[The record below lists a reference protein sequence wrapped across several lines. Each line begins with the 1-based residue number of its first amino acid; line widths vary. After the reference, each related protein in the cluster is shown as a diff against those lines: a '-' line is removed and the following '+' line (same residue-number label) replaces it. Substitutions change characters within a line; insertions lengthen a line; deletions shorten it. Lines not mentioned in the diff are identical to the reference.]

1 MLRRHV
7 PTLEERR
14 IAENRLLALYG
25 EHRDALLADIQ
36 PNPDI
41 SQLMLP
47 ATLEMRPSWRAY
59 VIMTTLALGI
69 SFCLANFLMPVGRT
83 GADVFIGFLIIAIIL
98 LVTLSSFNLAAY
110 NSLTVTDVGIE
121 RRSFLTRHFLAW
133 SDITLFAIEPTSSSH
148 CYTRANASSSKS
160 SKGVDRREYDQN
172 KNEVVMDPLGTLQ
185 DHFAHLEDPRVPRT
199 KLHLLSDILVIALC
213 AVIGGASSWDDIA
226 LFGEAKR
233 DWFATFLAL
242 PHGIPSHDTFNRVFA
257 ALDAAQFEHAFSTWV
272 QNLVGTVAPQVIAL
286 DGKTLRGSRDAF
298 HAIPA
303 LHLVSAW
310 ASTNRVVLAQVAVAD
325 KSNEITA
332 LPQILAQLDI
342 SGCVV
347 TIDAMGCQRAIAQQI
362 VQQGGQYLLA
372 VKDNQ
377 PDLAQDVA
385 ECFAAAGEVAY
396 DQVQYQH
403 TEQIAKGHG
412 RLETRRHEPTYLT
425 WLQDDHQWPA
435 LAAVG
440 RVDSERRF
448 ADGHCE
454 SATR

>member
-148 CYTRANASSSKS
+148 CYTVFSEKLNIRVLHPDLGLLWYYFNERPQVRKS
-160 SKGVDRREYDQN
+160 NYHEYLYRH
-172 KNEVVMDPLGTLQ
+172 NESISVI
-185 DHFAHLEDPRVPRT
+185 AART
-199 KLHLLSDILVIALC
+199 KLPLYDLRKTYPKGDTH
-213 AVIGGASSWDDIA
+213 DDVSRERI
-226 LFGEAKR
+226 
-233 DWFATFLAL
+233 
-242 PHGIPSHDTFNRVFA
+242 SHR
-257 ALDAAQFEHAFSTWV
+257 
-272 QNLVGTVAPQVIAL
+272 
-286 DGKTLRGSRDAF
+286 
-298 HAIPA
+298 
-303 LHLVSAW
+303 
-310 ASTNRVVLAQVAVAD
+310 
-325 KSNEITA
+325 
-332 LPQILAQLDI
+332 
-342 SGCVV
+342 
-347 TIDAMGCQRAIAQQI
+347 
-362 VQQGGQYLLA
+362 
-372 VKDNQ
+372 
-377 PDLAQDVA
+377 
-385 ECFAAAGEVAY
+385 
-396 DQVQYQH
+396 
-403 TEQIAKGHG
+403 
-412 RLETRRHEPTYLT
+412 
-425 WLQDDHQWPA
+425 
-435 LAAVG
+435 
-440 RVDSERRF
+440 
-448 ADGHCE
+448 
-454 SATR
+454 